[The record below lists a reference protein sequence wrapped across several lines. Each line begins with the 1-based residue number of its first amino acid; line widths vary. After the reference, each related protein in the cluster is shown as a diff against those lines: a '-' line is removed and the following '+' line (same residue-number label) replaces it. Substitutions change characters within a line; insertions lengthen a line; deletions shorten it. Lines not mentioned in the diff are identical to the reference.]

1 MTTTRTG
8 STSLTARV
16 LRALSVFGSIELI
29 TMVCTVIR
37 TKLVAIW
44 IGAAGV
50 GIISLYNSTMEM
62 LRAMMQ
68 LNLRQSAVRQISAAP
83 ASSRAVEVSAARRCG
98 IAIGLVSAIITA
110 ILAPLLSRL
119 TFDSPDY
126 TIGFLFLALTMA
138 ATAVTAAR
146 SAILQAL
153 GQLQAL
159 ARASLRAALLSTVAA
174 MVLFYYF
181 RFDAIVPVLMVF
193 PFSTLFFLLL
203 ERRGLPAKVKSPEVT
218 PAMKAMMRLGGWLT
232 VAASITLVAD
242 YVLRVYINNVASFD
256 MLGYFQAGYT
266 IVNSYIGIFF
276 TAISMEFFP
285 RLSATISRPVMTRTV
300 VAHEISVISWL
311 LLPMIIIFLSAD
323 SLILQL
329 LYSRDF
335 LVALPYLSIAI
346 IATLPRGASW
356 CLAYVIISKGDGRAY
371 VITEALSAAV
381 MLGAA
386 IPLWHSLGLPGLGLA
401 YLIQYIL
408 YTATTY
414 FVYRRRYGLDL
425 PFSVKWLVVI
435 TPVVAAV
442 ALALKVILGAWAPLL
457 LLPAILPFTIKYLK
471 R

>member
-1 MTTTRTG
+1 MITIRTG

-29 TMVCTVIR
+29 TMACTVIR
-37 TKLVAIW
+37 TKLVALW

-83 ASSRAVEVSAARRCG
+83 EASRAVEVSAARRCG
-98 IAIGLVSAIITA
+98 IAIGLVSAIVTA
-110 ILAPLLSRL
+110 LLAPLLSRL

-126 TIGFLFLALTMA
+126 TIDFLFLALTMA

-174 MVLFYYF
+174 IALFYYF

-203 ERRGLPAKVKSPEVT
+203 ERRGLPAKVNSPGVT
-218 PAMKAMMRLGGWLT
+218 PAMKAMLRLGGWLT

-256 MLGYFQAGYT
+256 SLGYFQAGYT

-323 SLILQL
+323 SLILRL
-329 LYSRDF
+329 LYSSDF
-335 LVALPYLSIAI
+335 LVAIPYLSIAI

-386 IPLWHSLGLPGLGLA
+386 IPLWHSLGLAGLGLA

-414 FVYRRRYGLDL
+414 FVYRRRYSLDL
-425 PFSVKWLVVI
+425 PLNVKWLVVI
-435 TPVVAAV
+435 APAVAAG
-442 ALALKVILGAWAPLL
+442 ALVLKVFIGVWAPLL
-457 LLPAILPFTIKYLK
+457 LLPAVIPFTIKYLK